1 MTMLDRMRRHK
12 GWLKWSLAL
21 VVLTFIVFY
30 IPAFLQNPTAAGAS
44 PGAVIAQ
51 VEGRDVTAG
60 EFRRRYQNQIQAYQ
74 GAYGGKVSAQLLRQL
89 GVERQVLQQM
99 IDEQAAIAEAERQ
112 GIRVSDEEL
121 AQQIFSIPAFQEKGR
136 FVGERRYEQ
145 VLRSQRPPITK
156 GDFEESLRRSLLV
169 DKLRGALT
177 AWMSVSDADIER
189 EYRHRNEKVKL
200 QLVALTANTFRD
212 KVSVSDADVQT
223 YFDAHKENYRIG
235 ERRKIK
241 FVLIDMDQAR
251 AKATVPESE
260 VRRQYNET
268 VEQYQTPEQ
277 IRASHILIS
286 TEGKDEATARK
297 EAEDLLAKVKA
308 GGDFA
313 ALAKAHSDDPA
324 SKANGG
330 DLDYFGRGRMVPE
343 FEKVAF
349 SMEPGQV
356 SDLVKTQF
364 GFHIIKLVDKKPG
377 TTRALDEVRA
387 QITEQLKFRHAQEAV
402 EAQAR
407 ALEGKIKRPADL
419 EPAAKAAGYTVQE
432 SGFFT
437 REEPIPGIGGAPA
450 VAQAA
455 FQLKDGEVSQA
466 VNSARGPVIVTVT
479 GKKDPYVPS
488 LDEVKDKV
496 KNDVIQERAKELSRQ
511 RANEIAATLRS
522 AKDFD
527 AAAKAQGLA
536 PKSTELIARES
547 AIPDVGVSAEI
558 DKVAFSLPVGGVSE
572 PIAAGTGTVILR
584 VADRDDVTPEEFR
597 QGRDAFREQ
606 LLSERRG
613 QFFAAYMNKVKQ
625 KMSIK
630 VNNDVLR
637 QVVGT

>member
-1 MTMLDRMRRHK
+1 MFVRYTGFFEERAMTMLDRMRRHK

-30 IPAFLQNPTAAGAS
+30 IPAFLQNPTVAGAS
-44 PGAVIAQ
+44 PGAVIAE
-51 VEGRDVTAG
+51 VEGREVRAR
-60 EFRRRYQNQIQAYQ
+60 EFQRRYQSQIQAYQ

-89 GVERQVLQQM
+89 GVERQALQQM

-121 AQQIFSIPAFQEKGR
+121 AQQIFSIPAFQDKGR

-145 VLRSQRPPITK
+145 VLRNQRPPISK
-156 GDFEESLRRSLLV
+156 GDFEESLRRSMLV
-169 DKLRGALT
+169 DKLRATLT
-177 AWMSVSDADIER
+177 DWMSISDAEIER

-200 QLVALTANTFRD
+200 DLVALTANTFRD
-212 KVSVSDADVQT
+212 KVSVTDADVQKH
-223 YFDAHKENYRIG
+223 YDAHKAEYRIG
-235 ERRKIK
+235 ERRKVK
-241 FVLIDMDQAR
+241 YVLVDMDQAR
-251 AKATVPESE
+251 AKTTVPEAD

-268 VEQYQTPEQ
+268 IEQYQTPEQ

-297 EAEDLLAKVKA
+297 QAEDLLAKVKA

-377 TTRALDEVRA
+377 TTRALDEVRT

-419 EPAAKAAGYTVQE
+419 EPAAKAAGDTGQE

-437 REEPIPGIGGAPA
+437 REQPIPGIGGAPA
-450 VAQAA
+450 GAPGALP
-455 FQLKDGEVSQA
+455 LKGGDGGQGGK
-466 VNSARGPVIVTVT
+466 SARGPGIFSWP
-479 GKKDPYVPS
+479 G
-488 LDEVKDKV
+488 DKGC
-496 KNDVIQERAKELSRQ
+496 AM
-511 RANEIAATLRS
+511 A
-522 AKDFD
+522 
-527 AAAKAQGLA
+527 
-536 PKSTELIARES
+536 
-547 AIPDVGVSAEI
+547 
-558 DKVAFSLPVGGVSE
+558 
-572 PIAAGTGTVILR
+572 
-584 VADRDDVTPEEFR
+584 
-597 QGRDAFREQ
+597 
-606 LLSERRG
+606 
-613 QFFAAYMNKVKQ
+613 
-625 KMSIK
+625 
-630 VNNDVLR
+630 
-637 QVVGT
+637 

>member
-30 IPAFLQNPTAAGAS
+30 IPAFLENPTVAGAS
-44 PGAVIAQ
+44 PGAVIAE
-51 VEGRDVTAG
+51 VEGREVRAG
-60 EFRRRYQNQIQAYQ
+60 EFQRRYQSQIQAYQ

-99 IDEQAAIAEAERQ
+99 IDEQAAITEAERQ

-121 AQQIFSIPAFQEKGR
+121 AQQIFSIPAFQDKGR
-136 FVGERRYEQ
+136 FVGEQRYEQ
-145 VLRSQRPPITK
+145 VLRSQRPPISK
-156 GDFEESLRRSLLV
+156 GDFEESLRRSMLV
-169 DKLRGALT
+169 TKLRSTLT
-177 AWMSVSDADIER
+177 DWMSVSDAEIER

-200 QLVALTANTFRD
+200 QLVALTADTFRD

-223 YFDAHKENYRIG
+223 HYDAHKAEYRIG
-235 ERRKIK
+235 ERRKVK
-241 FVLIDMDQAR
+241 FVLVDMDQAR
-251 AKATVPESE
+251 AKATVPEAD

-268 VEQYQTPEQ
+268 IEQYQTPEQ

-286 TEGKDEATARK
+286 TDGKDEATARK
-297 EAEDLLAKVKA
+297 QAEDLLAQVKA

-313 ALAKAHSDDPA
+313 ALAKADSDDAA

-330 DLDYFGRGRMVPE
+330 DLDYFARGRMVPE
-343 FEKVAF
+343 FENVAF
-349 SMEPGQV
+349 SMAPGQV
-356 SDLVKTQF
+356 SDVVKTQF
-364 GFHIIKLVDKKPG
+364 GFHIIKLVDKKGG
-377 TTRALDEVRA
+377 TTRSLDDVRA
-387 QITEQLKFRHAQEAV
+387 QITEQLKFRRAQEAV

-407 ALEGKIKRPADL
+407 TLEGKIKRPVDF
-419 EPAAKAAGYTVQE
+419 EQVAKGSGYAVQE

-437 REEPIPGIGGAPA
+437 REEPIPGIGAAPA

-455 FQLKDGEVSQA
+455 FQLKDGEVSRA
-466 VNSARGPVIVTVT
+466 VNSARGPVILTVT
-479 GKKDPYVPS
+479 GKRDPYVPP

-496 KNDVIQERAKELSRQ
+496 KNDVTQERAKELSRQ

-522 AKDFD
+522 AKDFT
-527 AAAKAQGLA
+527 AAAKAQGLEA
-536 PKSTELIARES
+536 KSTELVARDS
-547 AIPDVGVSAEI
+547 AIPDVGVSPEI

-572 PIAAGTGTVILR
+572 PIAAGTGAVILR

-613 QFFAAYMNKVKQ
+613 QFFGAYMNKVKQ
-625 KMSIK
+625 KMSIE
-630 VNNDVLR
+630 VNDEVLR